1 MRYLL
6 AALLL
11 ALGATPLIA
20 QPSATPPLTAEPP
33 PMRFEVY
40 PIGAM
45 DMEST
50 LESVRAF
57 VGDEGNV
64 TPDPVHQR
72 LLVATTPARHAQI
85 ADLMSKLAVPARN
98 VRIEVAFD
106 SAGNQSQSELSVS
119 GSGDISLGSGGL
131 GGTIKLQPK
140 IINQTTTTTGRE
152 VQTLLVSSGREASL
166 RIGESVPYL
175 QWFTEYGFH
184 YGWNVP
190 QLAWQEVGSF
200 LVVQPTVIG
209 NGPLV
214 RIKLTPELR
223 GLVNGAPEH
232 LRYSAVST
240 EVVVSDG
247 QSVSLG
253 GLDQNRDFYDRFLV
267 GMARNGGTESLNIR
281 LTPHIQTLAP
291 PPAR

>member
-1 MRYLL
+1 MKSII
-6 AALLL
+6 ALLL
-11 ALGATPLIA
+11 FALTPA
-20 QPSATPPLTAEPP
+20 PLFAEQLRDAP

-40 PIGAM
+40 PIGTM
-45 DMEST
+45 DMDST

-72 LLVATTPARHAQI
+72 LLVATTPERHAQI
-85 ADLMSKLAVPARN
+85 ADLMRKLAVPARN
-98 VRIEVAFD
+98 VLIEVAIE
-106 SAGNQSQSELSVS
+106 SAGNQGQSEFSVS
-119 GSGDISLGSGGL
+119 GSGDIDLGSGGL

-140 IINQTTTTTGRE
+140 IINQTTTMTGRE

-166 RIGESVPYL
+166 RVGESVPYL
-175 QWFTEYGFH
+175 QWFNEYGFN
-184 YGWNVP
+184 YGWNMP
-190 QLAWQEVGSF
+190 QLVWQEVGSF

-209 NGPLV
+209 DGPLV

-223 GLVNGAPEH
+223 GLVDGKPEH
-232 LRYSAVST
+232 LRFTAVSS

-253 GLDQNRDFYDRFLV
+253 GLDQNREFYDRFLV
-267 GMARNGGTESLNIR
+267 GVARNGGTQSLNVR
-281 LTPHIQTLAP
+281 LTPRIQTLTP

>member
-1 MRYLL
+1 MKSII
-6 AALLL
+6 ALLL
-11 ALGATPLIA
+11 FALTTAPLF
-20 QPSATPPLTAEPP
+20 AEQLRDAP

-40 PIGAM
+40 PIGTM
-45 DMEST
+45 DMDST

-72 LLVATTPARHAQI
+72 LLVATTPERHAQI
-85 ADLMSKLAVPARN
+85 ADLMRKLAVPARN
-98 VRIEVAFD
+98 VLIEVAID
-106 SAGNQSQSELSVS
+106 SAGNQDQSEFSVS
-119 GSGDISLGSGGL
+119 GSGDINLGSGGI

-140 IINQTTTTTGRE
+140 IINQTTTMTGRE

-166 RIGESVPYL
+166 RVGESVPYL
-175 QWFTEYGFH
+175 QWFNEYGFN
-184 YGWNVP
+184 YGWNMP

-209 NGPLV
+209 DGPLV

-223 GLVNGAPEH
+223 GLVDGKPEH
-232 LRYSAVST
+232 LRFTAVSS

-267 GMARNGGTESLNIR
+267 GVARNGGTQSLNVR
-281 LTPHIQTLAP
+281 LTPRIQTLTP